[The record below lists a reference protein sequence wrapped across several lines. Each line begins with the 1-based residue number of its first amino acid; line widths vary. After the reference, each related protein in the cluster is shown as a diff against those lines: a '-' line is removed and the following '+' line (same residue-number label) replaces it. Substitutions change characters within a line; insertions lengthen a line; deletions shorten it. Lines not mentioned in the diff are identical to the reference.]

1 MGLINKF
8 LSNYNKVEEQ
18 EEEYNVLDVRP
29 LTHEL
34 RHVYIAGD
42 GKVFLDKAKAEAHQK
57 QIEGGK

>member
-8 LSNYNKVEEQ
+8 LKQYN
-18 EEEYNVLDVRP
+18 EEEEECNVLDVRP
-29 LTHEL
+29 MTTEL

-57 QIEGGK
+57 QIEEAK

>member
-1 MGLINKF
+1 MGIINKF
-8 LSNYNKVEEQ
+8 LKQYN
-18 EEEYNVLDVRP
+18 EEEYDVQDVRP